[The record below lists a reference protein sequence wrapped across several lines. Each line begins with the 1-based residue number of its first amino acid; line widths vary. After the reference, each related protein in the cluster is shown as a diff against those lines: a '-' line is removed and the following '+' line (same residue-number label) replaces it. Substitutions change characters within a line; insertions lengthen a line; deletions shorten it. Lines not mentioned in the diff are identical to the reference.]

1 MNIGI
6 YDAKSRLSDL
16 IDKVRAGKEV
26 VITRHGEPV
35 AKLVPMSPLQ
45 AADAAELVRDVRALR
60 KRLNVRTTVPLRKL
74 IEAGRD

>member
-6 YDAKSRLSDL
+6 YDAKSGLSDL

-35 AKLVPMSPLQ
+35 AKLVPLSPVQ
-45 AADAAELVRDVRALR
+45 AADTAELVRDIRALR
-60 KRLNVRTTVPLRKL
+60 KRLNVRTTGPLRKL

>member
-35 AKLVPMSPLQ
+35 AKLVPLVEVP
-45 AADAAELVRDVRALR
+45 AVDGIALVRDIRALR
-60 KRLNVRTTVPLRKL
+60 KRLDIRTPDSLRKL
-74 IEAGRD
+74 VEAGRD

>member
-35 AKLVPMSPLQ
+35 AKLVPMSPVQ
-45 AADAAELVRDVRALR
+45 AADAADLVRDIRALR
-60 KRLNVRTTVPLRKL
+60 KRLNVRITVPLRKL
-74 IEAGRD
+74 IETGRD

>member
-6 YDAKSRLSDL
+6 YDAKSRLSAL

-26 VITRHGEPV
+26 VITRHGEPI
-35 AKLVPMSPLQ
+35 AKLVPMRPVQ
-45 AADAAELVRDVRALR
+45 AADAAGLVRDIRALR
-60 KRLNVRTTVPLRKL
+60 KRLNVRITVPLRKL

>member
-26 VITRHGEPV
+26 VITRHGVPV
-35 AKLVPMSPLQ
+35 AKLVPMSPVQ
-45 AADAAELVRDVRALR
+45 AADGAKLVRDIRTLR
-60 KRLNVRTTVPLRKL
+60 KRLNVRITVPLRKL

>member
-6 YDAKSRLSDL
+6 YDAKSKLSEL

-35 AKLVPMSPLQ
+35 AKLVPMSPPQ
-45 AADAAELVRDVRALR
+45 AADAAELVRDIRALR
-60 KRLNVRTTVPLRKL
+60 KRLNVRTSIPLRKL

>member
-35 AKLVPMSPLQ
+35 AKLVPMSPVQ
-45 AADAAELVRDVRALR
+45 AADAAELVRDIRALR